1 MADLNPALASVL
13 VGARQ
18 RLGMSQA
25 DAARKAGIE
34 NRQTVHAWERG
45 VPPMASNLRA
55 YLDALEATPDE
66 RRAAW
71 AAFGIPESDLAEPP
85 EAA

>member
-1 MADLNPALASVL
+1 MADLPSTLAAIRERTGLKKVPAGRLIGLEHPVVWRWENSKARPSTAQLA
-13 VGARQ
+13 
-18 RLGMSQA
+18 
-25 DAARKAGIE
+25 
-34 NRQTVHAWERG
+34 
-45 VPPMASNLRA
+45 A

-66 RRAAW
+66 RRDAW